1 MEKIVFDFVQE
12 LLTADGIPYH
22 RITSHC
28 EDWDWIDLGLRS
40 RLLGIN
46 DLPQKLNRF
55 LDDTRA
61 NTVYHYVDEF
71 QCHYTAFKLPA
82 METAPA
88 ESYISDEFLIVGP
101 VLFERIY
108 GERFETL
115 FRQLQLPP
123 RLAEPLRSHY
133 QNIPAIPAPSHYE
146 SIMSVLADHIF
157 GKGNHRIV
165 FRSEGDLENL
175 RFHYGSISRVPEQPF
190 LNIQYIEERYRAEN
204 ALLIAIGHGNE
215 AQAMENLKKLVHLG
229 IPPRLTNT
237 LRDKKDLTITLNS
250 LMRKAAEQAGV
261 HPAHIDSFSNQSICQ
276 IEQLGSVG
284 QCLDFQRKL
293 ALGYCRLVR
302 KYSVGGYSLPV
313 QKVITYITTDLST
326 DLGLKALAGRLNV
339 TPSYLS
345 ALFRKETGMTLTD
358 YVNQQRIAHA
368 QHLLLNTSFPIK
380 SIAQQCG
387 IADLNYF
394 VRIFKRS
401 VGVTPKVYRDTAA
414 HTQQQEIYRN
424 HEEKPPNFSNGK

>member
-1 MEKIVFDFVQE
+1 MEKIVFNFVQE
-12 LLTADGIPYH
+12 LLTADGIPHH
-22 RITSHC
+22 RITSPC
-28 EDWDWIDLGLRS
+28 EDWDWIDFGLRT
-40 RLLGIN
+40 RLLGVR
-46 DLPQKLNRF
+46 DLSNELNRF
-55 LDDTRA
+55 LDKAKA
-61 NTVYHYVDEF
+61 NTIYHYVDEF
-71 QCHYTAFKLPA
+71 QCHYTAFRFPA
-82 METAPA
+82 MESAPA
-88 ESYISDEFLIVGP
+88 ESDAPDEYLIVGP
-101 VLFERIY
+101 ILFERIY

-123 RLAEPLRSHY
+123 RFAEPLRSHY
-133 QNIPAIPAPSHYE
+133 QNIPTIPSPSHYE
-146 SIMSVLADHIF
+146 SILSVLADHIF
-157 GKGNHRIV
+157 GKGNHRMV

-175 RFHYGSISRVPEQPF
+175 RLHYGGISRVPEQPF

-204 ALLIAIGHGNE
+204 ALLVAIGHGSE
-215 AQAMENLKKLVHLG
+215 AHALEHLKKLVHLG

-250 LMRKAAEQAGV
+250 LLRKAAEQAGV
-261 HPAHIDSFSNQSICQ
+261 HPIHIDSFSNQSICQ
-276 IEQLGSVG
+276 IEQLGSVE
-284 QCLDFQRKL
+284 QCLDFQKKL
-293 ALGYCRLVR
+293 VLGYCRLVK

-313 QKVITYITTDLST
+313 QKVITCITTDLSA

-345 ALFRKETGMTLTD
+345 SLFRKETGMTLTD

-368 QHLLLNTSFPIK
+368 QQLLLNTSFPIK
-380 SIAQQCG
+380 SIALQCG
-387 IADLNYF
+387 VADLNYF

-424 HEEKPPNFSNGK
+424 HEEMLPNF